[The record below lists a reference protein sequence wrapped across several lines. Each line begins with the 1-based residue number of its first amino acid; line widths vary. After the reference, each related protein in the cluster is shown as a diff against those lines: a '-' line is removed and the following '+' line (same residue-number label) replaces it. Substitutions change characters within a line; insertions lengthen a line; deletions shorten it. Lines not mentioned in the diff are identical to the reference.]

1 MEDTPKRLKLVRLKN
16 FFERKSMRETTDNV
30 DENAV
35 TPVELGE
42 VGVSWAVA
50 TSTVRFG
57 ATICVDQSEGARRTT
72 AMSHLGFGQT
82 GQCDW
87 RGAEH

>member
-1 MEDTPKRLKLVRLKN
+1 
-16 FFERKSMRETTDNV
+16 MRETTNNV

-35 TPVELGE
+35 TLVDLGE
-42 VGVSWAVA
+42 VGVTWAVA
-50 TSTVRFG
+50 TSTVQFG

-72 AMSHLGFGQT
+72 AMSHLGFEET
-82 GQCDW
+82 GPCDW